1 MKGAEERA
9 RGGVGEQPQ
18 PMRGLHVKDNRHG
31 RRHCPAAAT
40 TASAVAAAGQAV
52 GQATAVTTKWKAAT
66 LV

>member
-18 PMRGLHVKDNRHG
+18 PRRGSHVMDNCHG